1 MERTEEYI
9 EQQFKKINRVEPS
22 PFLWTQLKAKL
33 ESSSEVTSFQPRLAL
48 AAMTLLVVINV
59 SVISFSMSG
68 NDGQESAVLLSELNI
83 KTLNQ
88 LYSD

>member
-22 PFLWTQLKAKL
+22 PFLWTRLKAKL
-33 ESSSEVTSFQPRLAL
+33 ESSSEATSFQPRLAL

-83 KTLNQ
+83 KTSNQ